1 MRSIRL
7 VAVIL
12 AVLVGFTSCSRDPT
26 VVKKRYL
33 ESGNKYFDKGRY
45 KEASIQYRNALK
57 RDPKYGAAYYKLAL
71 VSLKMRDG
79 GGALSALRRAVELI
93 PLDQPDH
100 WDAVSTLSDLYLVGG
115 RDANG
120 KVEKQFIDEVETF
133 TKKLLEHDPNSF
145 DAHRLI
151 GDLNFS
157 KATDAFKEFNAF
169 KDNHPGQHV
178 DEKKAQEG
186 LDSLDKA
193 TEEYRR
199 AESIKPGQQG
209 VSMQLARARA
219 AKADFAEAETIYR
232 RVIDKDKTFQGAYT
246 ELYRLFLIQN
256 KPGDAEQVLKLA
268 FVNNPKQFGYLTDL
282 AVHYYRQRRRD
293 DMLNVLNQIKSHAKD
308 YDLAYV
314 TVGEFYLRLGDGD
327 SAIKEY
333 KEGIAKDPKRKAM
346 YQKGVIE
353 VLIRQGKRSEAA
365 EVNAQILKD
374 NKDDNDARGLAATF
388 LLDKGDI
395 AKALTELQ
403 QVVTLAPDN
412 PVSRYNLGRAHA
424 ARNEY
429 EQARQQFQKAIELRP
444 DYILARL
451 SLAELQ
457 VAHSEFDAAF
467 KSADAILAIDTGNF
481 SARLIQSAA
490 LVGQKKLNESRV
502 MLDAMLKTN
511 PGSPDVLFQ
520 LGVVNLAENK
530 YKEAEDAFRRSYQ
543 LNPANARGLL
553 GIVET
558 QMAQNKGD
566 EALKNLQAES
576 EKAPG
581 RVDLQILLGNTAVRA
596 GKFDFAIQIFNR
608 ALGQVGK
615 GKGQGDIYLRIGEIY
630 RRKGDLNAS
639 VQALRKALETL
650 PDNIMVLSE
659 LALVLDEGAR
669 RPEARQVYEAT
680 LKLDP
685 NNAVVLNNLAFLLCE
700 TGGDLDDALTKAT
713 RAKQLLPNLLEISD
727 TLGWIY
733 LKKNLAD
740 NAIEIFKDLVSKE
753 PNHSTYRFH
762 LGMAY
767 SQKGDK
773 TKALEQ
779 LRESLKYNPAP
790 DEKTKIQQLITRLG

>member
-12 AVLVGFTSCSRDPT
+12 AVLVGFTSCSRDPA

-57 RDPKYGAAYYKLAL
+57 RDQKYGAAYYKLAL
-71 VSLKMRDG
+71 VSLKMGDV
-79 GGALSALRRAVELI
+79 GAAVSSLRRAVELI
-93 PLDQPDH
+93 PPDQPDR
-100 WDAVSTLSDLYLVGG
+100 WDAVVKLSDIYLAFGRGDKLYM
-115 RDANG
+115 
-120 KVEKQFIDEVETF
+120 KEVETF
-133 TKKLLEHDPNSF
+133 TDDLLKRDPNSF

-151 GDLNFS
+151 GDLNFYW
-157 KATDAFKEFNAF
+157 ATDAYRNKQPEQGVVF
-169 KDNHPGQHV
+169 
-178 DEKKAQEG
+178 
-186 LDSLDKA
+186 LDKA
-193 TEEYRR
+193 TAEYRR
-199 AESIKPGQQG
+199 ADSVKPGQEG

-219 AKADFAEAETIYR
+219 AKADYAEAEAIYR
-232 RVIDKDKTFQGAYT
+232 RVIVKDKTFQNAYT
-246 ELYRLFLIQN
+246 ELYRLFMYQN
-256 KPGDAEQVLKLA
+256 KPGDAEQVLRLA
-268 FVNNPKQFGYLTDL
+268 FENNPKQFEYLTLL
-282 AVHYYRQRRRD
+282 AMPYSGLQRRD
-293 DMLNVLNQIKSHAKD
+293 AMAGILNQIKSHAKD
-308 YDLAYV
+308 YDQAYL
-314 TVGEFYLRLGDGD
+314 TVGDFYLRMGDGE
-327 SAIKEY
+327 SAVREY
-333 KEGIAKDPKRKAM
+333 QEGIAKDAKKKAT
-346 YQKGVIE
+346 YQKRVIE
-353 VLIRQGKRSEAA
+353 VLMRQGKRSEAA
-365 EVNAQILKD
+365 EINSQILKE
-374 NKDDNDARGLAATF
+374 NKGDNDARGLAATF

-395 AKALTELQ
+395 AKALAELQ
-403 QVVTLAPDN
+403 AVVTSAPDN
-412 PVSRYNLGRAHA
+412 PVSRYNLARAHA

-444 DYILARL
+444 DYVLARL
-451 SLAELQ
+451 ALAELQ
-457 VAHSEFDAAF
+457 VRHGEFDAAF
-467 KSADAILAIDTGNF
+467 KSAEAVLTTYDKGNF
-481 SARLIQSAA
+481 SARLIESAA
-490 LVGQKKLNESRV
+490 LIGQKKFNESRV
-502 MLDAMLKTN
+502 LLDAMLKAN

-520 LGVVNLAENK
+520 LGVVNLAENRF
-530 YKEAEDAFRRSYQ
+530 KEAEDAFRRSYQ
-543 LNPANARGLL
+543 LNPANARGLM

-558 QMAQNKGD
+558 EMAQNKTE
-566 EALKNLQAES
+566 EALKTLQAES
-576 EKAPG
+576 DKAPG
-581 RVDLQILLGNTAVRA
+581 RVDLQVVLGDTAARA
-596 GKFDFAIQIFNR
+596 GKFDLALQTFNR

-615 GKGQGDIYLRIGEIY
+615 AKGQGDIYLRIGEIY

-733 LKKNLAD
+733 LKKGLQD

-773 TKALEQ
+773 SKALDQ
-779 LRESLKYNPAP
+779 LKEALKYNPATE
-790 DEKTKIQQLITRLG
+790 EKDKIQPMIAPLGSAGCPPAWRCS